1 MDKQQLLE
9 YLKGEM
15 IVSCQALPGE
25 ALYKE
30 EGGVMCL
37 MAQAVKNAG
46 VKAIRAQGV
55 LDIKQI
61 KEQTNL
67 PVIGIIKKSYEGYA
81 SYITATM
88 DEVDKLV
95 EANSDIIALDCTNRE
110 RGDGKTPSEF
120 VKEIKEKY
128 PNILLM
134 ADISTFEEGVNAEKA
149 GVDLVGTTM
158 NGYTPYTESGDK
170 NPNFDLVHRL
180 SEVLTIPVVAEGRIH
195 EPLQAKRMFEEGA
208 FTVVVGGAI
217 TRPLEIATRFVKA
230 IKE

>member
-30 EGGVMCL
+30 EGGIMCL

-95 EANSDIIALDCTNRE
+95 GA
-110 RGDGKTPSEF
+110 GKTPSEF
-120 VKEIKEKY
+120 VEEIKEKY
-128 PNILLM
+128 PNVLLM
-134 ADISTFEEGVNAEKA
+134 ADISNLEEAIEAERA
-149 GVDLVGTTM
+149 GVDFVGTTM
-158 NGYTPYTESGDK
+158 NGYTPYTADSK
-170 NPNFDLVHRL
+170 NFNPDLVK
-180 SEVLTIPVVAEGRIH
+180 EIVKNVKVPVIAEGKIH
-195 EPLQAKRMFEEGA
+195 TPEQAKQAFEAGA
-208 FTVVVGGAI
+208 HCIVVGGAI
-217 TRPLEIATRFVKA
+217 TRPQEIATRFLS
-230 IKE
+230 ELR